1 MLALL
6 ARMAGCKTDFLCT
19 LLLPSF
25 LTFLLTYLLVSNGLH
40 CTYYIVG
47 RFAGKI
53 FFILLFVSDIK
64 GLRLTLGILHIF
76 VIAGKDHLLF
86 QVESRKQYV
95 HMVEDYCNNSIIKI
109 TS

>member
-1 MLALL
+1 MVII
-6 ARMAGCKTDFLCT
+6 G
-19 LLLPSF
+19 
-25 LTFLLTYLLVSNGLH
+25 
-40 CTYYIVG
+40 
-47 RFAGKI
+47 
-53 FFILLFVSDIK
+53 SDIK
-64 GLRLTLGILHIF
+64 GRRLTLGILYIF

>member
-1 MLALL
+1 M
-6 ARMAGCKTDFLCT
+6 
-19 LLLPSF
+19 
-25 LTFLLTYLLVSNGLH
+25 LVSQGLH
-40 CTYYIVG
+40 CTYFIVG
-47 RFAGKI
+47 RFAVKI
-53 FFILLFVSDIK
+53 VIVVVIVINIVIVSDIK
-64 GLRLTLGILHIF
+64 DHRLTLGILHIF